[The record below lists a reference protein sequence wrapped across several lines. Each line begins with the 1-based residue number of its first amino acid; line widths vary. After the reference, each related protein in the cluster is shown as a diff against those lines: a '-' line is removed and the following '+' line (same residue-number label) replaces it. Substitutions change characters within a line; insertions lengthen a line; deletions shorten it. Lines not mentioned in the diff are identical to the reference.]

1 MVGGVIMEDMRK
13 EQIEAL
19 ETLVEFNDRLLK
31 NIPIL
36 VKELSGARLEDTDK
50 FADNIIKAINW
61 EIEVMNLTMDL
72 LNESKERI
80 VKDVANDKIIALSEA
95 INAKDDVKMA
105 EAFEALLPVLEN
117 LGVAAKEV
125 IG

>member
-1 MVGGVIMEDMRK
+1 MVGEVIMEDMRK

-117 LGVAAKEV
+117 LGVVAKEV

>member
-95 INAKDDVKMA
+95 INAKDDVKMS